1 MSTSTQMLVALG
13 RDHIS
18 VNELSGT
25 AHVLV
30 ASAIGTDETVGAL
43 FESCGIDIPSEPG
56 TVCETATCSAFWLS
70 PRSWLLRLPLN
81 GEAMVLNAIGRG
93 FPDRRVHATPY
104 SDALQWIGI
113 SGQGGEA
120 LLARGG
126 FISLSTDGFPS
137 GHFKRTLIA
146 DIPLLIWRRAADQ
159 WEVGCE
165 RSRAR
170 YFVDWIENT
179 IAISDVIPGT

>member
-13 RDHIS
+13 RDHVS
-18 VNELSGT
+18 VSELSGS
-25 AHVLV
+25 AHILIT
-30 ASAIGTDETVGAL
+30 SAIGTDETVSTL
-43 FESCGIDIPSEPG
+43 FESCGIDIPSDPG
-56 TVCETATCSAFWLS
+56 TICETASCIAFWLS
-70 PRSWLLRLPLN
+70 PRSWLLRLPVN
-81 GEAMVLNAIGRG
+81 DEAVVLDKIGRG

-113 SGQGGEA
+113 TGQDGEA

-126 FISLSTDGFPS
+126 FVSLSTDGFPS

-146 DIPLLIWRRAADQ
+146 DIPLLIWRRDAEQ

-165 RSRAR
+165 RSRTR
-170 YFVDWIENT
+170 YFVHWIENT
-179 IAISDVIPGT
+179 LAISDLLRET